1 MGETAMEDFWDALRQ
16 QTCHVKS
23 VVLGNVHMLKTT
35 LTMEVYLASLLPP
48 SVPKPPIGR
57 I

>member
-1 MGETAMEDFWDALRQ
+1 MEDFWDALRQ